1 MTFTPTYVTVCVC
14 VCHWIEA
21 AVIVEMVIAVLAL
34 WRELKQIGLLCRMQK
49 WEGDVAASDTALSSS
64 DEEVSPHAHR

>member
-34 WRELKQIGLLCRMQK
+34 WCELKQIGLLCRMQK